1 MLHLSRNFTDFLTY
15 GQCFTWQDQEK
26 TRRVMSEKENKKKR
40 PARADA
46 RIEGWRPYTY
56 TLCETVYSNR
66 SLYPTG
72 CISSEYQSGKQQ
84 LIPTEQKSR
93 ACDRNA
99 KSQTFI
105 TITKIESNLH
115 HNYCIWV
122 VLVKLSLHHASRETS
137 PPPFP
142 ERSENNSGCFHNS
155 SPQAGKEW
163 DTSTLFVYSAL
174 SPFLSGIFLAN

>member
-1 MLHLSRNFTDFLTY
+1 MDSVLHGKIKRKREE
-15 GQCFTWQDQEK
+15 WW
-26 TRRVMSEKENKKKR
+26 VKKR
-40 PARADA
+40 ARKKGQQGQMQGLRAEDHTHTHCVKLSIA
-46 RIEGWRPYTY
+46 TEVYIPLDIFLLNIRVENSSSYLQSRKVEHVIEM
-56 TLCETVYSNR
+56 
-66 SLYPTG
+66 
-72 CISSEYQSGKQQ
+72 Q
-84 LIPTEQKSR
+84 
-93 ACDRNA
+93 
-99 KSQTFI
+99 
-105 TITKIESNLH
+105 SNLH

-142 ERSENNSGCFHNS
+142 ERSENTSRCFHNS